1 MPGGG
6 GAGIVGAHQTRRK
19 VEAEARQAGLG
30 DEEAEGDLDGL
41 TNWAG
46 LH

>member
-1 MPGGG
+1 M
-6 GAGIVGAHQTRRK
+6 
-19 VEAEARQAGLG
+19 EAEARQAGLG